1 MSENLKDY
9 FYFSRSEKNGIIVL
23 LAILISLIILPYLYS
38 IIQLPENQIQQKFNE
53 EVNLF
58 ASSVKKSS
66 EPEYTN
72 KLDQYIIERYDSLE
86 LFFFDPNNT
95 SKENFYKLGLTE
107 KQIATIH
114 NYTSK
119 GGKFRDKDDFRK
131 IYGIREKQYQI
142 LKPYI
147 LLPEQNKID
156 YKNKLYAESQKT
168 GIPAAS
174 DLFRFDPNTASDEDY
189 KKLGLSEMNIKTIR
203 NYQNKVGKFRTKED
217 FQKIYGIT
225 EEQYNNLEPYIFINQ
240 ANDPII
246 PNQIIELNT
255 AEIDEL
261 TKLKGIGIYSAEAIV
276 KYRQKLGGFANI
288 NQLLEIKTISPENF
302 ELFKNNIVVDKTKIK
317 TISLNFSEANELA
330 AHPYL
335 NYTQAKEIIKFR
347 SINGSYQDKN
357 QLLENKILLEN
368 NFRKIEPYLKVN

>member
-1 MSENLKDY
+1 
-9 FYFSRSEKNGIIVL
+9 
-23 LAILISLIILPYLYS
+23 
-38 IIQLPENQIQQKFNE
+38 
-53 EVNLF
+53 
-58 ASSVKKSS
+58 
-66 EPEYTN
+66 
-72 KLDQYIIERYDSLE
+72 
-86 LFFFDPNNT
+86 
-95 SKENFYKLGLTE
+95 
-107 KQIATIH
+107 
-114 NYTSK
+114 
-119 GGKFRDKDDFRK
+119 
-131 IYGIREKQYQI
+131 
-142 LKPYI
+142 
-147 LLPEQNKID
+147 
-156 YKNKLYAESQKT
+156 
-168 GIPAAS
+168 
-174 DLFRFDPNTASDEDY
+174 
-189 KKLGLSEMNIKTIR
+189 MNIKTIR

-240 ANDPII
+240 ANDPIM

-302 ELFKNNIVVDKTKIK
+302 ELFKNNILVDKTKIK
-317 TISLNFSEANELA
+317 TISLNFSEAHELA